1 MNLLHSSHVFQ
12 LYTIMLR
19 KVKGGGEEYLLKDVE
34 IIRKN
39 LYLEKSFSVNSTSSS
54 KSKNYDPKPEKEG
67 NNLKKDKKSKW
78 NWKKPLRALSLSK
91 NKKFKFCFSLQVH
104 LIEGLPLSFND
115 STLCVHWKLRD
126 EHLVTPPAKVIQGVA
141 KFQDILNCTCSIVGT
156 KSGSH
161 NSAKYEAKHF
171 SLYASVLGVPE
182 LDLGNHRLDITRLLP
197 LSLDDLEE
205 EKNSGKWSTSFR
217 LSGKAKGAVMNVS
230 FGYMVVG
237 DNNTFAPNVLTSRQN
252 CLALSETDV
261 NPCQYSSR
269 VIDEVKD
276 LHEVL
281 TSTKSAV
288 PSSTDV
294 LNKKSDD
301 ENTCSPP
308 HKKDE
313 LVLKESLEPIKFD
326 VFQENLETVEPN
338 VFFTPVSVKENYDE
352 CECVEFAAVDQG
364 VEFSSNEHVKL
375 EESIV
380 EANVDSSKE
389 SIAVHE
395 VSNNKDDLYTKEL
408 LLQEIESVLNSVS
421 ELETLAMESPI
432 IMEVASESMF
442 RKSQSMDDFTE
453 SVTSE
458 FLSVLGLDDSP
469 IGFSSE
475 SEPESPRERL
485 LRQFEKEMDS
495 EGFSLFDT
503 DTCYVGEEEE
513 DCDYGA
519 SFGPEQWKF
528 STGIKP
534 PSLSHDLQEGLEF
547 EDEDVKSKP
556 KGHILE
562 DSETEALMHEWGLNE
577 EAFQYSPTKGFV
589 GFGSPIHE
597 LPEEPPR
604 LPPLAEGFGPFI
616 QTKDGGFL
624 RSMNPSLFMNAKSG
638 GNLIMQV
645 SNPVVM
651 PADMGS
657 GLMETLQYLASVG
670 VEKLTMQANKF
681 MPLEDITGKTMH
693 QILWEAMPSLEGKN
707 RQCHLQ
713 HDLVTRKGS
722 TCVQRGL
729 KGSSSE
735 LKSDEFTSSSIGN
748 QGGSSFCS
756 LEDLAPLAMDKI
768 EALSVEGLKIQSG
781 MSEEDA
787 PSDII
792 GQSFRDLSGL
802 QAKGVNI
809 GGSLGLD
816 GAAALPLLDIK
827 DSSDE
832 VDEIMGLSL
841 TLDDWMRLD
850 SGEIDDIDDI
860 SEHTCKLLAAH
871 HANSFDVI
879 RESSKGRKK
888 QGKSHGRKCGLLGN
902 NFTVAL
908 MVQLRDPLRN
918 YEPVGTRMLSLIQVE
933 RVLVPPK
940 QKICSN
946 VSQVGNNS
954 DEDDECE
961 IQEKVEMKDNKEE
974 RSGKESDIAQFR
986 ITEVHVAGLKIK
998 SHKKKLWGAS
1008 SKQQS
1013 GSRWLIANGMSKS
1026 NTNPLMKSKVAS
1038 KFGEVTTTKVQPRDT
1053 LWSMSSR
1060 IYGTVTKWKE
1070 LGALNPHIRN
1080 PDIIIPNETIRIR

>member
-1 MNLLHSSHVFQ
+1 
-12 LYTIMLR
+12 MLR
-19 KVKGGGEEYLLKDVE
+19 KVKGGGEEDLLKDVE
-34 IIRKN
+34 TIRKN
-39 LYLEKSFSVNSTSSS
+39 LYLEKSFSVNSTSTSSSS
-54 KSKNYDPKPEKEG
+54 KSKNNDPKPEKEG
-67 NNLKKDKKSKW
+67 NNLKKDKKSIW

-91 NKKFKFCFSLQVH
+91 NKKFNCCFSLQVH
-104 LIEGLPLSFND
+104 FIEGLPLSFND
-115 STLCVHWKLRD
+115 STLCVHWKRRD

-141 KFQDILNCTCSIVGT
+141 KFQDILNYTCSIVGS

-161 NSAKYEAKHF
+161 NSAKYESKHF
-171 SLYASVLGVPE
+171 SIYASVLGVPE

-230 FGYMVVG
+230 FGYMVIG
-237 DNNTFAPNVLTSRQN
+237 DNNTFMPNVLTSRQN

-261 NPCQYSSR
+261 NLCQYSSR
-269 VIDEVKD
+269 VVDEVKD

-281 TSTKSAV
+281 TSTKSAL

-294 LNKKSDD
+294 LNKKFDD
-301 ENTCSPP
+301 ENTCSTL

-313 LVLKESLEPIKFD
+313 LVLKENLEPIKFD
-326 VFQENLETVEPN
+326 VFQENLVTVEPDA
-338 VFFTPVSVKENYDE
+338 FFTPVSVKENYVECGCDE
-352 CECVEFAAVDQG
+352 FSVVDQG
-364 VEFSSNEHVKL
+364 VEFSSNEHVKV
-375 EESIV
+375 EEPIV

-389 SIAVHE
+389 STVVHE
-395 VSNNKDDLYTKEL
+395 VSNKKDDLYTKEL
-408 LLQEIESVLNSVS
+408 LLQEIESALNCVS
-421 ELETLAMESPI
+421 ELETVAMESPI
-432 IMEVASESMF
+432 IMEVTSESKF
-442 RKSQSMDDFTE
+442 RKSQSLDDFTE

-458 FLSVLGLDDSP
+458 FLSVLGVDDSP

-485 LRQFEKEMDS
+485 LRQFLKDIES

-503 DTCYVGEEEE
+503 DTCYDDEEEEEE

-519 SFGPEQWKF
+519 SFGSEQWKF

-534 PSLSHDLQEGLEF
+534 PSLLHDLQEGLKF

-556 KGHILE
+556 EGHILE
-562 DSETEALMHEWGLNE
+562 DLETEALMREWGLNE
-577 EAFQYSPTKGFV
+577 EAFQHSPTKGFA
-589 GFGSPIHE
+589 GFGSPMHE

-651 PADMGS
+651 PAEMGS

-693 QILWEAMPSLEGKN
+693 EILWEAMPSLEGKD

-713 HDLVTRKGS
+713 HDLVTQKGS
-722 TCVQRGL
+722 TCMQRGL

-735 LKSDEFTSSSIGN
+735 LKSDELTSSSIGN
-748 QGGSSFCS
+748 QGGSSFYS

-768 EALSVEGLKIQSG
+768 EALSMEGLKIQSG
-781 MSEEDA
+781 MSDEDA

-809 GGSLGLD
+809 GASPGLD

-879 RESSKGRKK
+879 RECSKGRKK

-918 YEPVGTRMLSLIQVE
+918 YEPVGTRTLALIQVE

-961 IQEKVEMKDNKEE
+961 IQKVEMKDNKEE
-974 RSGKESDIAQFR
+974 RSGQESDIAQFR

-1026 NTNPLMKSKVAS
+1026 NMNPLMKSKVAS
-1038 KFGEVTTTKVQPRDT
+1038 KFGAEVTNTKVQPRDT

-1060 IYGTVTKWKE
+1060 IYGTVAKWKE

-1080 PDIIIPNETIRIR
+1080 PDIIIPNESIRIR